1 MLLLLTKELLMS
13 VSLTEAGEKQ
23 INLFQVDTKMVQ
35 VGVCVA
41 VPLTSK
47 ASLPSSV
54 PAERCQRCTKVRAT
68 AACTSA
74 WPKMGCPSLT
84 STVLSGLTCKARSRA
99 NYACSLSRRY
109 FHFEVSR
116 QRSHLCSTAC
126 LCLHLC
132 CAFMLPTQS
141 VSSQSLHC
149 FTCTPSLLA
158 WLRNLCPVAGSRN
171 PEPSVCFSHCNFA
184 RTRLAK

>member
-84 STVLSGLTCKARSRA
+84 STVLSGLICKARSRA

-141 VSSQSLHC
+141 LISIFPIS
-149 FTCTPSLLA
+149 SLLYMYPITSGMA
-158 WLRNLCPVAGSRN
+158 EESLSSCRVTESRAL
-171 PEPSVCFSHCNFA
+171 SVLLS
-184 RTRLAK
+184 L